1 MLLGEVIRQAAGEP
15 FAKYLKEH
23 ITEPLGMTDTGMDD
37 NRRVL
42 AQRVTGYASDAVLA
56 DYIDL
61 SRVGTA
67 ASMYSTAKELFAAGP
82 GALR

>member
-1 MLLGEVIRQAAGEP
+1 
-15 FAKYLKEH
+15 
-23 ITEPLGMTDTGMDD
+23 MDE

-61 SRVGTA
+61 LQGSHSSQYVLDG
-67 ASMYSTAKELFAAGP
+67 
-82 GALR
+82 